1 MSMNYSL
8 QERLG
13 AGPIVIDGS
22 IEAVLRA
29 RGYQERPIEHYN
41 LRNPL
46 LIERIHDEF
55 IDAGAEIVQSNT
67 KCANPITF
75 GPFNLAD
82 KIYEIN
88 RKGIWL
94 ARTAAMNRAYVA
106 GTVGPIGKFLAPIGK
121 LDHGDVRAAFLAQI
135 QGLLDGDCDLLLLKS
150 FIDVDELEIAM
161 DAARELSHDIAI
173 IAQRTFPEDAAVL
186 ATDYPHQVARRLNGP
201 GVIAIGSNGT
211 VGPQRMLGII
221 KSLYGA
227 TDAILSA
234 QPDIGIPTLVDG
246 QPVYNATIDYVASA
260 ARTLVDNGVT
270 IIGVD
275 GGALPEHVLAI
286 SHAVVGAH
294 VGIPEVKARK
304 KKDPSAGDNLKESAP
319 TSFQSNLGKKLLVTV
334 ELDVPRGLDMSSV
347 YEGAEFLKRHGIDA
361 VNISDGAR
369 ARLRMNSITISHLVQ
384 QKTGM
389 ECISHL
395 ACRDRN
401 MVGLQSE
408 LLGAHAVSV
417 RNILA
422 VTGDPAQIGDYPYAT
437 SVYDLDSIGLI
448 RALKRMNEGRDL
460 MGNPVGERTNFMISC
475 ACNPV
480 ADDMDREIARLERK
494 CAEGATVAFTQPV
507 FEARALEEF
516 LTRIEHIPIRI
527 MLGIIP
533 LRSASQAEFL
543 HHEVPGMK
551 IPEWIQLRIRG
562 AADATAEGAN
572 IAVEFLHE
580 IRESLVRRLAGIYI
594 MPPGKRFDMVIEI
607 LDRAGIN
614 ELSPIA

>member
-1 MSMNYSL
+1 MNQTL
-8 QERLG
+8 QERLRS
-13 AGPIVIDGS
+13 GPIVIDGS
-22 IEAVLRA
+22 IEAVLHA
-29 RGYQERPIEHYN
+29 RGYNERPIEHYN
-41 LRNPL
+41 LKNPL
-46 LIERIHDEF
+46 LIERIHGEF
-55 IDAGAEIVQSNT
+55 VEAGAGIVQSNT
-67 KCANPITF
+67 KCANAITLA
-75 GPFNLAD
+75 PFNLAD
-82 KIYEIN
+82 KVYEIN
-88 RKGIWL
+88 RKGVWL
-94 ARTAAMNRAYVA
+94 ARTSVVNRAYVA
-106 GTVGPIGKFLAPIGK
+106 GVIGPIGKFLTPIGK
-121 LDHGDVRAAFLAQI
+121 LEHDSVRSAFDAQI
-135 QGLLDGDCDLLLLKS
+135 RGLLDGGCDLLLLKS
-150 FIDVDELEIAM
+150 FIDIDELEIAM
-161 DAARELSHDIAI
+161 SAVRAISQDISI

-186 ATDYPHQVARRLNGP
+186 ATDYPHQIARRLNGP

-211 VGPQRMLGII
+211 VGPQRMLGIV

-270 IIGVD
+270 IVGVD
-275 GGALPEHVLAI
+275 GGALPEHVRAI
-286 SHAVVGAH
+286 SHAVVGAR
-294 VGIPEVKARK
+294 VGVPEIKPRK
-304 KKDPSAGDNLKESAP
+304 RKERPGADELPQSA
-319 TSFQSNLGKKLLVTV
+319 TTRFQSNLGKKLLVTV
-334 ELDVPRGLDMSSV
+334 ELDVPRGLDMTSV
-347 YEGAEFLKRHGIDA
+347 IEGAEFLQRHGIDA

-369 ARLRMNSITISHLVQ
+369 ARLRMNSITISHMVQ
-384 QKTGM
+384 QRTGM
-389 ECISHL
+389 ECISHM

-408 LLGAHAVSV
+408 LLGACALGV

-475 ACNPV
+475 ATNPV
-480 ADDMDREIARLERK
+480 ADDMDREVARLERK

-516 LTRIEHIPIRI
+516 LSRIEHIPIKI

-533 LRSASQAEFL
+533 LRTPSQAEFL

-551 IPEWIQLRIRG
+551 IPEWIQLRIRS
-562 AADATAEGAN
+562 AADPTAEGAN
-572 IAVEFLHE
+572 IAVEFLQE
-580 IRESLVRRLAGIYI
+580 IRESLTKRLAGIYI

-607 LDRAGIN
+607 LERAGVN
-614 ELSPIA
+614 DLVLAS